1 MSSPGKQPYVVD
13 IEDIERREQEV
24 AASREGRPEI
34 QYEQSTPSDRL
45 GRVSQEAIKQ
55 KYQEY
60 M

>member
-1 MSSPGKQPYVVD
+1 MRMSSPGKQPYVVD

-45 GRVSQEAIKQ
+45 G
-55 KYQEY
+55 
-60 M
+60 